1 MFYTI
6 WVFTLNKQLILSDRF
21 YGVYF
26 TPKSKSEIRIAD
38 LTEAHNRNLRNLLAK
53 YSAHICVQ
61 KPLSVRRCDQLS
73 MLARHSIE
81 RFR

>member
-26 TPKSKSEIRIAD
+26 TPKSKSEIKIAD

-61 KPLSVRRCDQLS
+61 KLYLCVVATNYQCWLD
-73 MLARHSIE
+73 IG
-81 RFR
+81 